1 MGGGGGD
8 AAGDARRAEEERQA
22 QVAATQRRIESIFST
37 PEREQDINKFLE
49 ATRGYYRTDAD
60 RQQGDAAR
68 SLRFALARSGTT
80 GGSYDADTNAR
91 LYETYQRG
99 LLEADRRAQ
108 AAAQGLRTADQDA
121 KQRLFSL
128 AQSGLDAT
136 TATQQ
141 ASQALRNNIG
151 QAAVDARE
159 GTLGNLFSNF
169 GDIYKNSIEQS
180 EQRKTQKDIYN
191 TLYAPSQYGSGYK
204 GGGGG

>member
-1 MGGGGGD
+1 MGSSG
-8 AAGDARRAEEERQA
+8 AGDAQRDAQRAEEERQR
-22 QVAATQRRIESIFST
+22 QVSATQQRIESIFST
-37 PEREQDINKFLE
+37 PQREADIGKFLE

-60 RQQGDAAR
+60 RQQGDAAKN
-68 SLRFALARSGTT
+68 LRFALARSGTT

-141 ASQALRNNIG
+141 ASQALRNNLG

-159 GTLGNLFSNF
+159 GNLGNLFSNF
-169 GDIYKNSIEQS
+169 GDIYKQSVEQQ
-180 EQRKTQKDIYN
+180 EQKKAQRDIYG

-204 GGGGG
+204 GGGG

>member
-8 AAGDARRAEEERQA
+8 ASGEARRAEEERQR
-22 QVAATQRRIESIFST
+22 QVADTQRRIESIFST
-37 PEREQDINKFLE
+37 PQREQDINQFLE

-60 RQQGDAAR
+60 RQQADASR
-68 SLRFALARSGTT
+68 GLRFALARSGTT

-108 AAAQGLRTADQDA
+108 AAAQGLRTADQEA
-121 KQRLFSL
+121 KQRLFGL

-141 ASQALRNNIG
+141 ATQALRNTLG

-159 GTLGNLFSNF
+159 GTLGNLFSSF
-169 GDIYKNSIEQS
+169 GDIYKSSLEQQ
-180 EQRKTQKDIYN
+180 EQKKAQKDIYG
-191 TLYAPSQYGSGYK
+191 TLYAPTQYGSGYK
-204 GGGGG
+204 GGGG